1 MVTVVTP
8 VYCSRARKFLPDLGA
23 NYPYQ
28 KPGGVLAD
36 ALKADGSPNLLK
48 DPGAFAVY
56 PVPLDRTD
64 DTWVSEGRSPLR
76 LEITLSAPLEE
87 QETWFLVCV
96 FEHAGKALFERGKY
110 ASEFS
115 LFPWQ

>member
-1 MVTVVTP
+1 MP
-8 VYCSRARKFLPDLGA
+8 VFCSRARKFLTDPEVH
-23 NYPYQ
+23 YPYL
-28 KPGGVLAD
+28 KPGSVLPD

-48 DPGAFAVY
+48 DSGAFGVY
-56 PVPLDRTD
+56 PLPLDRID
-64 DTWVSEGRSPLR
+64 DTWVTEGRSPLR

-87 QETWFLVCV
+87 QGTWFLVWV
-96 FEHAGKALFERGKY
+96 FEHAGKALFERSKY

>member
-1 MVTVVTP
+1 MFQGAKVSP
-8 VYCSRARKFLPDLGA
+8 GSGSELP
-23 NYPYQ
+23 
-28 KPGGVLAD
+28 
-36 ALKADGSPNLLK
+36 LKADGSPNLLK

-110 ASEFS
+110 ASEFA

>member
-1 MVTVVTP
+1 M
-8 VYCSRARKFLPDLGA
+8 RKFLPEPEA
-23 NYPYQ
+23 HYPYL
-28 KPGGVLAD
+28 KPGDVLPD
-36 ALKADGSPNLLK
+36 ALMADGSPNLLK

-64 DTWVSEGRSPLR
+64 DTWVTEGGRSPLR

-110 ASEFS
+110 ASEFA